1 MSETVIEEAPPA
13 APQMPQIPLTDQ
25 ERLIDEAMT
34 SCGGKFN
41 RVARRLKMNPKTLR
55 GIILTSPHLSK
66 TWADIEEP
74 VSKEDV
80 DMALKTEVEDEAVRK
95 GVSAMGLTDETARL
109 AVSLKRFQGTHYQ
122 SSLALISGGITKQFL
137 QTLVDL
143 DEIETRLKFLSEK
156 RLSQDRDKKNDNM
169 AEEVML
175 REDRV
180 KLKIILNQ
188 FFNQS
193 HNGALTLAKIKNL
206 MKDGGENGGK
216 RRAKPGFDVLRSAN
230 PNENS
235 PE

>member
-80 DMALKTEVEDEAVRK
+80 DMALKTEVEDEAVVVVDDQDAHPAILPDAGARSPRSI
-95 GVSAMGLTDETARL
+95 GGRL
-109 AVSLKRFQGTHYQ
+109 ASGQG
-122 SSLALISGGITKQFL
+122 
-137 QTLVDL
+137 
-143 DEIETRLKFLSEK
+143 
-156 RLSQDRDKKNDNM
+156 
-169 AEEVML
+169 
-175 REDRV
+175 
-180 KLKIILNQ
+180 
-188 FFNQS
+188 
-193 HNGALTLAKIKNL
+193 
-206 MKDGGENGGK
+206 
-216 RRAKPGFDVLRSAN
+216 RRRYRR
-230 PNENS
+230 
-235 PE
+235 